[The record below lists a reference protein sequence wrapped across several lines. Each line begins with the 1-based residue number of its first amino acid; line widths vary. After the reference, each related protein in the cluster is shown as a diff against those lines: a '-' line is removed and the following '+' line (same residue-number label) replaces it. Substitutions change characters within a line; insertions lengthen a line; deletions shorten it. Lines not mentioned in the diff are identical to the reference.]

1 MKSIQGKCFITQA
14 QAISLE
20 RLVPPKTRGWEARNV
35 VAGGGVVRGGALVP
49 ARLVDL
55 HFWIEP
61 DVWVYSPDY
70 LKPCNKKS
78 WQSNASLK

>member
-20 RLVPPKTRGWEARNV
+20 RLVLSKTRGWEARNV
-35 VAGGGVVRGGALVP
+35 VAGGGVVLGGALVA
-49 ARLVDL
+49 ARLVDPR
-55 HFWIEP
+55 FWIEP
-61 DVWVYSPDY
+61 NVWVNPPDY